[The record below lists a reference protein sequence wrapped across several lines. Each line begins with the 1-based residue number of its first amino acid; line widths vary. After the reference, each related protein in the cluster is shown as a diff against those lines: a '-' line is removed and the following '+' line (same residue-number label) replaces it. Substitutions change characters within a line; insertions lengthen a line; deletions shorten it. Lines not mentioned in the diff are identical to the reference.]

1 MKSII
6 KTEEA
11 SVVYN
16 LGKSNEAVA
25 LMDVNI
31 EIYPEEYI
39 IFFGPSGCGKSTLL
53 YSLIGLEV
61 LTKGKIEMM
70 GGDISKLTSEEMIEF
85 RRTGIGMVFQS
96 FNLIPTLNV
105 LDNITLPKIFGGE
118 KPLQREK
125 RAVYL
130 CKVFGIEKL
139 MHRFPGELSGG
150 QQQRVAIARAL
161 IYSPLILMADEPVG
175 NLDSQSADVAME
187 ILDDLNQKQKKT
199 IILVTHDPKH
209 LHHAHRVFHMKDGM
223 ITQEVVNPK
232 KLQVAKRKKKGRVS
246 IQLEKLARTFPTL
259 SQRELQAKSLTNYLI
274 QELSIDRVER
284 LEDTVNSLILGKINE
299 ETFQQ
304 ILDMPFIDGGI
315 GLYKQTAE
323 KYKAKVAVILR
334 EANIL
339 REGIKQEEKEAVG
352 AKREMEN
359 LVKSSRAFL
368 LDEYKG
374 KITFEQLKQI
384 DKGIE
389 GRLLSALD
397 RKQFERFLD
406 APLSKG
412 GAGLNM
418 VTARKFARKL
428 EVVIAQTIQ
437 KQHRP

>member
-1 MKSII
+1 MEPII
-6 KTEEA
+6 KAEEA

-25 LMDVNI
+25 LMDANI

-53 YSLIGLEV
+53 YSLIGLEA

-70 GGDISKLTSEEMIEF
+70 GGDISKLTSKEMIEF

-118 KPLQREK
+118 HPLQREK

-175 NLDSQSADVAME
+175 NLDSQSADVAMK

-223 ITQEVVNPK
+223 ITQEVVNPE
-232 KLQVAKRKKKGRVS
+232 KLQVAKRKNKRRIS
-246 IQLEKLARTFPTL
+246 IQLEKLARAFPTL

-274 QELSIDRVER
+274 QELNIDRVER
-284 LEDTVNSLILGKINE
+284 LEDAVNSLILGKINE
-299 ETFQQ
+299 ETFQK
-304 ILDMPFIDGGI
+304 ILNMPFIDGGI

-323 KYKAKVAVILR
+323 KYKIKVDVILKKAR
-334 EANIL
+334 FL
-339 REGIKQEEKEAVG
+339 REGIKQEEEEAVG
-352 AKREMEN
+352 AKREMED
-359 LVKSSRAFL
+359 LARSLRIFL

-374 KITFEQLKQI
+374 KITLEQLKKI
-384 DKGIE
+384 DRGIE

-397 RKQFERFLD
+397 RKQLERFLD
-406 APLSKG
+406 APLSEG
-412 GAGLNM
+412 GVGLNK

-437 KQHRP
+437 KQDRL